1 MSEKPNDAQGGGAH
15 TSVSTRGQTS
25 YESVNRKPVP
35 PADKGKDAYLFLA
48 SCCVLEAV
56 VWGLPFTYGV
66 FNDYY
71 STHGPFDSAD
81 NLAIVGTCSLGML
94 YLDLPIVFAVVQ
106 AYKRHIRSTCALG
119 ILIMGLALATSS
131 FATSV
136 THLMLTQG
144 FLYGLGGSISY
155 STCLIL
161 LSDWYDKRKG
171 MAFSIMLGG
180 TGIGGTILPI
190 VTEKLL
196 QSFNF
201 RTTLRALAVAIVL
214 LSGAFVYY
222 MKPRIAVEQSTAE
235 SETTAAARGQAG
247 RVRFMRTGAFAAL
260 QLANT
265 VQGLG
270 FFLPT
275 LYLPMYA
282 RSIGASQ
289 SVGALTV
296 VAYNISSV
304 MGCVLMGLVIDRW
317 HVTTCCLACA
327 MGSSI
332 SIFLLWGFSGSL
344 PPLFVFAILYGLFAG
359 AWVATWSGMVKA
371 VQRSETTADASTVLA
386 WLSTGRGI
394 GNVVSGPLSEAL
406 IREDHWKGVLA
417 YGYGSG
423 YGVLIVFTGVTAALS
438 GSCVLGRR
446 LGYFK

>member
-1 MSEKPNDAQGGGAH
+1 MSEKSNHDQQGAGLTSLVESAQASH
-15 TSVSTRGQTS
+15 
-25 YESVNRKPVP
+25 ESINAKPPP
-35 PADKGKDAYLFLA
+35 PADRGKDAYLFLA

-71 STHGPFDSAD
+71 STHGPFDGSG

-94 YLDLPIVFAVVQ
+94 YLDLPLVFALVQ
-106 AYKRHIRSTCALG
+106 AYKQHIRSFCALG
-119 ILIMGLALATSS
+119 IIIMGLALAISS
-131 FATSV
+131 FATTV
-136 THLMLTQG
+136 THLILTQG
-144 FLYGLGGSISY
+144 ILYGLGGSLSY

-171 MAFSIMLGG
+171 IAFGIMLGG
-180 TGIGGTILPI
+180 TGLGGTILPI
-190 VTEKLL
+190 VTERLL
-196 QSFNF
+196 QSFDF
-201 RTTLRALAVAIVL
+201 RTTLRALAVAVVV

-222 MKPRIAVEQSTAE
+222 MKPRVEPDRRRSLRSQV
-235 SETTAAARGQAG
+235 GM
-247 RVRFMRTGAFAAL
+247 RFMKTGAFAAL

-296 VAYNISSV
+296 VVYNIASV
-304 MGCVLMGLVIDRW
+304 IGCILMGFIIDRW

-327 MGSSI
+327 VGSSF
-332 SIFLLWGFSGSL
+332 SIFLLWGFSGSVA
-344 PPLFVFAILYGLFAG
+344 PLFVFAVIYGIFAG

-386 WLSTGRGI
+386 WISTGRGI

-406 IREDHWKGVLA
+406 LRVDHWKGTLA

-423 YGVLIVFTGVTAALS
+423 YGILIVFTGITAALS
-438 GSCVLGRR
+438 GSCVLGRK